1 MSGPIQSL
9 ADPMSPYNTSK
20 RYFQAKRKKEDEA
33 RCAQVNKEY
42 EKALDK
48 EIKFSSKQLECKGQ
62 DKAKQLTPQQI
73 EYRRGIDRMCDE
85 LARERREE
93 QKKFHKEIEQDFS
106 CTIL

>member
-73 EYRRGIDRMCDE
+73 EYRLSLIHISEPTR
-85 LARERREE
+85 
-93 QKKFHKEIEQDFS
+93 H
-106 CTIL
+106 